1 MRGEVAE
8 KPGTPRVLAV
18 PLVVITRI
26 TRKSSEWGLVRTAAG
41 RPHSLGI
48 GDLENGTAG

>member
-18 PLVVITRI
+18 PPVVITRI
-26 TRKSSEWGLVRTAAG
+26 TRKSSEWVSYELRQDGRT
-41 RPHSLGI
+41 LGI
-48 GDLENGTAG
+48 GDLKNGTAG